1 MRRAVL
7 LLLLAAASATLGAT
21 SVRAQ
26 SPASH
31 YINRPW
37 EFNVHLG
44 ALLFDD
50 EIIDEGELM
59 VGARLVRNWPSGWGF
74 GGNFDYSQIEDDVDV
89 FLYSGEV
96 DYTFGSQTRAHFFVG
111 LGLGAATFSFDDDG
125 RRDDGDTETELLIPL
140 VIGLKYFNRTNDP
153 NWAIRGELR
162 DNIIRLDD
170 PDETTHNIELSGG
183 ISFLL

>member
-1 MRRAVL
+1 MRKAARL
-7 LLLLAAASATLGAT
+7 LLIGVAFGILGAT
-21 SVRAQ
+21 GARAQ

-37 EFNVHLG
+37 EFNFHLG

-50 EIIDEGELM
+50 EIADGGELM
-59 VGARLVRNWPSGWGF
+59 LGARLVHNWPSGWGF

-96 DYTFGSQTRAHFFVG
+96 DYTFGSPTRTHFFVG
-111 LGLGAATFSFDDDG
+111 LGLGAASFSDDRRPDDD
-125 RRDDGDTETELLIPL
+125 DSETHLLIPL
-140 VIGLKYFNRTNDP
+140 AIGVKHFNRTNDP

-162 DNIIRLDD
+162 DNIIRLED
-170 PDETTHNIELSGG
+170 PDETTHNIELSAG